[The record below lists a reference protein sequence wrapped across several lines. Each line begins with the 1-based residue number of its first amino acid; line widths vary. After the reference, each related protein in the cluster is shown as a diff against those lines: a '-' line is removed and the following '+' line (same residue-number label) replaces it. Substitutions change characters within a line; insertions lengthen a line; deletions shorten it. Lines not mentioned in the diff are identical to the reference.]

1 MLALQAV
8 SGLPLS
14 INLELEQLYYSNTE
28 INCGSCVAVPLESMS
43 PVLLNKS
50 LRYPEVVYTHHIQMH
65 KVNELALMPST
76 FTYDVLFLPSGLL
89 GIEFIKTHIFHM
101 NSAFAPVAC
110 VVNVFDGVLTVT
122 MQKNKVKNDAFDINV
137 TVAESWVADVH
148 AGQKLVI
155 PAGCYYTFSN
165 CLETP
170 VVFARVVAQEHQVDY
185 HTLRRENGLAYY
197 LISKNAKREIVH
209 NPRYREVP
217 SIKEVSINDLNNKYG
232 YTPDADLPLYEEVK
246 VHNLK
251 YSDLLNV

>member
-14 INLELEQLYYSNTE
+14 VNLELEQLNYNDTE
-28 INCGSCVAVPLESMS
+28 IACERCLEVPLESMG

-65 KVNELALMPST
+65 KTDELALMPTT

-110 VVNVFDGVLTVT
+110 VINVFEGVLTVT
-122 MQKNKVKNDAFDINV
+122 MQKNKEKNDVFDINV
-137 TVAESWVADVH
+137 SVAESWVVDVR
-148 AGQKLVI
+148 AGQKVVI
-155 PAGCYYTFSN
+155 PAGFYYTFSN

-170 VVFARVVAQEHQVDY
+170 VVFARIVAEEHQVDY

-217 SIKEVSINDLNNKYG
+217 GIKEINLADLNGKYD
-232 YTPDADLPLYEEVK
+232 YTPHADMPLYEEVK
-246 VHNLK
+246 VHSTK